1 MTSVVLVDTGE
12 RVVECIAADEGPQL
26 VSRTETQ
33 ARGASQLLRALF
45 SPFQP
50 LKSFP
55 GCFAHV
61 LRPSLAGGRVSSGPG
76 ARWRCCRRVCS

>member
-12 RVVECIAADEGPQL
+12 RVVECIAADEDPQL

-33 ARGASQLLRALF
+33 ARGASQLLRALL

-55 GCFAHV
+55 GP
-61 LRPSLAGGRVSSGPG
+61 PSIT
-76 ARWRCCRRVCS
+76 RRRESVKWTWSPMEML